1 MIINEHLKKVIN
13 SGSAVRSIFELGF
26 KFKKEGKSP
35 IDLSIG
41 NPDIKPPG
49 EYYDVLDQAIKE
61 SRSSS
66 TNSHRYMSN
75 SGYFET
81 KKRVAADLSQMYG
94 LNFRAEN
101 IFMTVGAANALDV
114 LLSTLIEPVITFEN
128 DIPGLR
134 KTVLAQDQK
143 FALDEIIT
151 IAPYFVEYRNL
162 IKSNQGKQV
171 VVYSDEKYRLDIAS
185 IEKAITKKTKA
196 ILLNSPNNPT
206 GAVYGEE
213 ELISLAELLKNK
225 NDELGITIAVIEDA
239 AYGLI
244 LFGENKLYSIL
255 PHYKYTFFVTS
266 FSKSLGLAG
275 ERIGYFA
282 VHPYLEDDADEW
294 EVLQSALAI
303 NLRIKVVNAPALQQ
317 RIIERIGSFLKVDT
331 KAYERRMNR
340 LTDTLENL
348 GFQFERPN
356 GGFYIFIRL
365 PSIFKDEADFRQA
378 AHEGDQPL
386 LYVPGIAFGGKRY
399 ERYLRLS
406 VCASNED
413 IERACRRLKELCGK
427 RIYRQRGS
435 L

>member
-1 MIINEHLKKVIN
+1 M
-13 SGSAVRSIFELGF
+13 
-26 KFKKEGKSP
+26 
-35 IDLSIG
+35 
-41 NPDIKPPG
+41 
-49 EYYDVLDQAIKE
+49 
-61 SRSSS
+61 
-66 TNSHRYMSN
+66 
-75 SGYFET
+75 
-81 KKRVAADLSQMYG
+81 
-94 LNFRAEN
+94 
-101 IFMTVGAANALDV
+101 
-114 LLSTLIEPVITFEN
+114 
-128 DIPGLR
+128 
-134 KTVLAQDQK
+134 
-143 FALDEIIT
+143 
-151 IAPYFVEYRNL
+151 
-162 IKSNQGKQV
+162 
-171 VVYSDEKYRLDIAS
+171 
-185 IEKAITKKTKA
+185 
-196 ILLNSPNNPT
+196 
-206 GAVYGEE
+206 
-213 ELISLAELLKNK
+213 
-225 NDELGITIAVIEDA
+225 
-239 AYGLI
+239 
-244 LFGENKLYSIL
+244 
-255 PHYKYTFFVTS
+255 TS

-378 AHEGDQPL
+378 AHDGDQPL

-427 RIYRQRGS
+427 KNIS
-435 L
+435 WKE